1 MVFTPQNLD
10 QHVTLEQRQSKE
22 KGLHTEC
29 RRVLRVLTVWGN
41 GIRKISWD
49 QTMEISYDNMKKLD
63 LSHWQQRVVDSCEAG
78 K

>member
-10 QHVTLEQRQSKE
+10 QHVSLKQRQSKE

-29 RRVLRVLTVWGN
+29 RRVLRVLTVWSN

-63 LSHWQQRVVDSCEAG
+63 LSHWQQSVVDRCEAG